1 MICELSMNLKRHIY
15 TLLVFALLFSPIL
28 LQAQDPVYSQFYNA
42 PLQLNP
48 AFAGNTTYPLFHV
61 NSRVQW
67 PNIANA
73 YTTYSASYDQYFER
87 TNSGLGLNIVSDDAG
102 NGILKTINIGGIYS
116 YRLQLREGY
125 NIKIG
130 LEAAYVQTRLD
141 WNKLVFSDQI
151 DPGAGIITAGGSILP
166 STEIQPNNLSSGYLD
181 ISTGFLLYN
190 PLFYV
195 GLGLK
200 HINTPENNVLGGTQ
214 SFIGV
219 PTRFTLHG
227 GMQINFDRG
236 NKVDEGAFISPNVLL
251 IKQGGFY
258 QVNVGAYT
266 SVRNLLGGI
275 WFRHTVNNSDAV
287 IFSIGAK
294 IDAFKIQYSFDYTI
308 SELSINSGGAHEI
321 GIKVALES
329 LGPKKSKYNDCLA
342 MFR

>member
-1 MICELSMNLKRHIY
+1 MNLKRHFYKLIIFI
-15 TLLVFALLFSPIL
+15 LLACNSS
-28 LQAQDPVYSQFYNA
+28 LQAQDPVYSQFYNS

-67 PNIANA
+67 PNLSNA

-87 TNSGLGLNIVSDDAG
+87 TNSGLGLNILADDAG

-116 YRLQLREGY
+116 YRLRLQEGY

-141 WNKLVFSDQI
+141 WSKLIFSDQI
-151 DPGAGIITAGGSILP
+151 DPGSGIITSGGTILP
-166 STEIQPNNLSSGYLD
+166 STEVEPNNLNSGYLD

-190 PLFYV
+190 PLFHI

-200 HINTPENNVLGGTQ
+200 HVNNPQNALLEGTQ
-214 SFIGV
+214 TFIGV
-219 PTRFTLHG
+219 PTRFTLHA

-236 NKVDEGAFISPNVLL
+236 NKVDEGSFISPNVLL

-258 QVNVGAYT
+258 QINIGAYT
-266 SVRNLLGGI
+266 SIRQLLGGV
-275 WFRHTVNNSDAV
+275 WYRHTFNNSDAI

-294 IDAFKIQYSFDYTI
+294 VDAFKIQYSFDYTV
-308 SELSINSGGAHEI
+308 SELSINSGGTHEI

-329 LGPKKSKYNDCLA
+329 LGPRKSKYNDCLA